1 MADLRERFGARLR
14 QLRREADLT
23 QEQLASAAGVSVDF
37 LSLVERG
44 INAPSFEN
52 LEKLARALG
61 VTVREL
67 FDFHEQGR

>member
-1 MADLRERFGARLR
+1 MADLREKFGARLR

-52 LEKLARALG
+52 IEKLSRALD
-61 VTVREL
+61 VPIREL
-67 FDFHEQGR
+67 FSFESD